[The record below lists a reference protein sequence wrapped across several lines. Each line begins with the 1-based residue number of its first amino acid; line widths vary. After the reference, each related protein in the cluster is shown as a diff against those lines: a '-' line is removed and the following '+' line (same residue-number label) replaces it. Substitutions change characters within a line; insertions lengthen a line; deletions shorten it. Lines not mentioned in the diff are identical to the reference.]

1 MNKAI
6 AIEKP
11 LDLAKKQLNNLAK
24 LINTITKGFLV
35 AS

>member
-11 LDLAKKQLNNLAK
+11 VDLAKKQPNNLAK
-24 LINTITKGFLV
+24 LINPLLKGFW
-35 AS
+35 